1 MQIDPTTHEKPTHT
15 YVYIIIDLFVD
26 TPQGGVKYKNE
37 GWYNIIS
44 LYNILIIIDIS
55 PYTHNPI
62 PHNLIDIISEDCP

>member
-37 GWYNIIS
+37 GWNHNIVDIYNH
-44 LYNILIIIDIS
+44 IL
-55 PYTHNPI
+55 
-62 PHNLIDIISEDCP
+62 

>member
-1 MQIDPTTHEKPTHT
+1 MVRDENKIDEIKNRPQNHHT

-44 LYNILIIIDIS
+44 LYNILISIDIS
-55 PYTHNPI
+55 PSHITPVI
-62 PHNLIDIISEDCP
+62 T